1 MAGGAALVNVT
12 ELINGRKTGAY
23 QKSVIALCALVAML
37 DGVDSQMIA
46 PTGPSIAATLHV
58 SPVAMAPIYSAGQFG
73 YLIGALCFGPIAD
86 RIGRKSMLVLT
97 TTAFALCT
105 LLTAT
110 ATSFDILLSY
120 RIIAGLGL
128 GGAAPCF
135 VALASEYGPRRIR
148 AQIVAFMWAAVPL
161 GGLFGT
167 FAIAFMLPRY
177 GWPSVYYLFGSLT
190 LIVAALLALR
200 MPESLGFLAARGAEP
215 RRMQAIV
222 ERIAPGLA
230 SAAAQFTI
238 SEERLPGVPVKHLFT
253 QGRGVPTLF
262 LWLASFL
269 GWMVLIVVAYWTPT
283 LMQQAGNTVALA
295 TLILAFDN
303 IGSVIGSTLVGRII
317 DRYGPF
323 AVLIAAF
330 IGSAIFN
337 GAMGFVAWSFP
348 LACTVMTVAG
358 FFAGAS
364 GTGVVA
370 VSALIYPLDVRSTG
384 VGWTIAIGRIGAVTG
399 PLAAG
404 ALLAAHWTVVQV
416 FLAVGIPALCGA
428 ATIFLLRQYA
438 QSRGGLVGATGS
450 VAVAAP

>member
-1 MAGGAALVNVT
+1 MALEPRVINVT
-12 ELINGRKTGAY
+12 ELIDGRATGAY
-23 QKSVIALCALVAML
+23 QKSIIALCALVAML

-46 PTGPSIAATLHV
+46 PTGPSIAASLHV

-73 YLIGALCFGPIAD
+73 YLLGALCFGPIAD

-97 TTAFALCT
+97 STVFALCT

-110 ATSFDILLSY
+110 AQSFDFLLTI
-120 RIIAGLGL
+120 RFITGLGL

-135 VALASEYGPRRIR
+135 VSLASEYGPKRAR
-148 AQIVAFMWAAVPL
+148 AQIVAFLWAAVPL

-167 FAIAFMLPRY
+167 FAIAYMLPRF
-177 GWPSVYYLFGSLT
+177 GWPPVYYLFGALT
-190 LIVAALLALR
+190 LIVAALLAWRL
-200 MPESLGFLAARGAEP
+200 PESLGFLAARGAAP
-215 RRMQAIV
+215 QRLRPIV
-222 ERIAPGLA
+222 DRIAPGLA
-230 SAAAQFTI
+230 VAAEQFII

-253 QGRGVPTLF
+253 QGRGIPTLY

-283 LMQQAGNTVALA
+283 LMQQAGNTIALA
-295 TLILAFDN
+295 TLVLAFDN

-323 AVLIAAF
+323 AVLITTF
-330 IGSAIFN
+330 IGAAIFN

-348 LACTVMTVAG
+348 LACAVMTVAG

-384 VGWTIAIGRIGAVTG
+384 VGWTIAIGRIGAVVG
-399 PLAAG
+399 PLSAG
-404 ALLAAHWTVVQV
+404 MLLAAHWSIVQV
-416 FLAVGIPALCGA
+416 FLAVAIPALCGA
-428 ATIFLLRQYA
+428 ATIFLLRQHA
-438 QSRGGLVGATGS
+438 LRSGGLIGAAG
-450 VAVAAP
+450 VAPAIAH